1 MQQIKR
7 AACAAVCGLAALPL
21 LSGRAGAQPSCAP
34 ASRVVSPAETGRQSS
49 KILQRKITL
58 KAGTVALREALD
70 RVAAAGRFRLSYSAD
85 LLELERLVCLEY
97 KSAPV
102 IQVLSDILDG
112 ASVRAV
118 AVGTN
123 QVALTPVSD
132 TQTPARVGDA
142 GPVMRNVGQL
152 DRVVVTGN
160 SVGALERSV
169 PAALAVVSG
178 DQISR
183 HGASTVSRMIDGA
196 VPGLWVWEQSPV
208 DMLTRYASVRGASSF
223 GVSYPKVYV
232 DGIEAANS
240 LLVTHLDPDAISRIE
255 VIRGPQGAALY
266 GADAISGVLNIVT
279 RQEGTESGAPS
290 AQIRSQG
297 GETASDYSVP
307 TVLTQSHAATL
318 RYGNAQRSAR
328 LGMTGA
334 RMGAFIP
341 DAFSQQASAN
351 GNVRFVNSRGV
362 ITGTLRLFAHD
373 ARAPGS
379 PLLSSPEVL
388 VPASLADSVGR
399 QSVRQFTIGTTGSFT
414 QNERWTHSAVVGLD
428 GYVLSSSAAIDETFP
443 TAIDSAL
450 RAATGNAV
458 RATLR
463 ATSVGRFGTE
473 EGTSTTLTI
482 AAEHSALRDETTVR
496 APAGLSTRDA
506 RSNTGFVGQVSTGF
520 RNTVFLTGGLR
531 LERNTALTGLGDLAT
546 LPMLG
551 ATAVH
556 SFGATTVKL
565 RSAFGKG
572 IRPVQVA
579 SRAGALMGFTG
590 SLLGSSLSPEEQ
602 SGTEVGFD
610 ATIGRS
616 FGLHVTR
623 FDQRASGLV
632 QPVSVSIQVGPRF
645 RHVGYELQNVGEITN
660 RGWELQTSLA
670 SGPWS
675 LGATFSRVDSRV
687 GELGRFYTGDLQ
699 PGDRML
705 DVPAHTF
712 GLNGAFVRGAWFTS
726 FSLSR
731 ASDWISYDRLALSNF
746 VRSPDSPGAPV
757 GEALRAFWRTYDG
770 VTRAGARVG
779 VNLARGMMLTLD
791 GENLLDVQ
799 RGEPDNLTVLPGRT
813 LTAGLKVS
821 F

>member
-1 MQQIKR
+1 MRQITR

-21 LSGRAGAQPSCAP
+21 LSGQAGAQPSCAP
-34 ASRVVSPAETGRQSS
+34 ASRVVSPAETGRES

-58 KAGTVALREALD
+58 GAGTVALREALG
-70 RVAAAGRFRLSYSAD
+70 RVAEAGRFRLSYSAD

-102 IQVLSDILDG
+102 IQVLSDILVG

-118 AVGTN
+118 AVGAN
-123 QVALTPVSD
+123 QVALTPVNGA
-132 TQTPARVGDA
+132 QAPARVGDA
-142 GPVMRNVGQL
+142 ESGMRNVGQL
-152 DRVVVTGN
+152 DSVVVTGN

-183 HGASTVSRMIDGA
+183 HGATTVSRMINGA

-223 GVSYPKVYV
+223 GVSYPKVYL

-240 LLVTHLDPDAISRIE
+240 LLVTHFDPDAISRIE

-279 RQEGTESGAPS
+279 RQEGTESGAPR
-290 AQIRSQG
+290 AQVRSQG
-297 GETASDYSVP
+297 GAAASDYSVP
-307 TVLTQSHAATL
+307 TVLTQNHAATL
-318 RYGNAQRSAR
+318 RYGNTRRSVR
-328 LGMTGA
+328 LGVRGA
-334 RMGAFIP
+334 RIGAFIP
-341 DAFSQQASAN
+341 DAFSQQLNAS
-351 GNVRFVNSRGV
+351 GNLRFVNSRGV

-388 VPASLADSVGR
+388 VPSALADSAGR
-399 QSVRQFTIGTTGSFT
+399 QSVRQFTVGTTGTFI

-428 GYVLSSSAAIDETFP
+428 GYVLSSSAATPETFP

-450 RAATGNAV
+450 RAATGNA
-458 RATLR
+458 LR
-463 ATSVGRFGTE
+463 ATFRATSIGRFGNE

-482 AAEHSALRDETTVR
+482 AAEHSALRDETTMR
-496 APAGLSTRDA
+496 GPADLSTRDT
-506 RSNTGFVGQVSTGF
+506 RSSTGLVGQVSTGF
-520 RNTVFLTGGLR
+520 RNTFFLTGGLR
-531 LERNTALTGLGDLAT
+531 LERNTALAGLGDFAT

-556 SFGATTVKL
+556 SFGATTIKL

-572 IRPVQVA
+572 IRPVQAA

-590 SLLGSSLSPEEQ
+590 LLFGSPLSPEEQ
-602 SGTEVGFD
+602 SGTEFGLD
-610 ATIGRS
+610 ATVGGS

-632 QPVSVSIQVGPRF
+632 QPVSVFARVGPRF

-675 LGATFSRVDSRV
+675 IGAMFSRVDSRV
-687 GELGRFYTGDLQ
+687 GELGRFYTGDLR
-699 PGDRML
+699 PGDRMIE
-705 DVPAHTF
+705 VPAHTF
-712 GLNGAFVRGAWFTS
+712 GLNGAFVRGPWFTS
-726 FSLSR
+726 FSLAR

-746 VRSPDSPGAPV
+746 IRATDSPGAPV
-757 GEALRAFWRTYDG
+757 GEDLRAFWRSYDG
-770 VTRAGARVG
+770 VTRVGARVG
-779 VNLARGMMLTLD
+779 VNLVRGMTLTLD
-791 GENLLDVQ
+791 GENLLDAQ